1 MSIHLLSLPA
11 ETLDSITNYLPH
23 PVDGLN
29 LSMTCRYFN
38 QHLSTQHNNKFWHTM
53 FSNGHSANIYVHRP
67 DTNSFSIGKP
77 GLAYEPGQDYK
88 SYVLRALLQNGCQF
102 CLTHMASPNSKRDRD
117 SRMCQVH
124 GFKIC
129 MGCLKEHTTS
139 KTLLPPLLSHL
150 SEPANESSNSYK
162 QIPRPWPRHLHK
174 PAQI

>member
-23 PVDGLN
+23 PVDALN

-53 FSNGHSANIYVHRP
+53 FSNRQSGNIYLPGPHAVWR
-67 DTNSFSIGKP
+67 SIGSP
-77 GLAYEPGQDYK
+77 RFAYSPAEDYK
-88 SYVLRALLQNGCQF
+88 SYVQGALLQNGCQF
-102 CLTHMASPNSKRDRD
+102 CLKHMVSPYSKNGPRD
-117 SRMCQVH
+117 SRICQVH

-139 KTLLPPLLSHL
+139 ETLLLSRL
-150 SEPANESSNSYK
+150 SEPASESSNSYK
-162 QIPRPWPRHLHK
+162 
-174 PAQI
+174 

>member
-11 ETLDSITNYLPH
+11 EILDPITNYLPH
-23 PVDGLN
+23 PVDALN

-53 FSNGHSANIYVHRP
+53 LSNGPSEHILVRRP
-67 DTNSFSIGKP
+67 GTNSFLVCNRWSV
-77 GLAYEPGQDYK
+77 YEPGQDYK

-102 CLTHMASPNSKRDRD
+102 CLKPMVSPNSEIYRDRD
-117 SRMCQVH
+117 SRMCRVH

-139 KTLLPPLLSHL
+139 KTLLPPLPL
-150 SEPANESSNSYK
+150 E
-162 QIPRPWPRHLHK
+162 RTC
-174 PAQI
+174 

>member
-23 PVDGLN
+23 PVDALN

-53 FSNGHSANIYVHRP
+53 FSNGRSGNIYVPGPNPRCRL
-67 DTNSFSIGKP
+67 IGIP
-77 GLAYEPGQDYK
+77 RSAYSPAQDYK
-88 SYVLRALLQNGCQF
+88 SYVRGALLQNGCQF
-102 CLTHMASPNSKRDRD
+102 CLTHMVSPHSKKGQD
-117 SRMCQVH
+117 SRMCRVH

-139 KTLLPPLLSHL
+139 KTLAPS
-150 SEPANESSNSYK
+150 PA
-162 QIPRPWPRHLHK
+162 
-174 PAQI
+174 

>member
-23 PVDGLN
+23 PVDALN

-53 FSNGHSANIYVHRP
+53 LSKSHSRSIYV
-67 DTNSFSIGKP
+67 P
-77 GLAYEPGQDYK
+77 GPHAGWRSLFYPWLAYSPARDYK
-88 SYVLRALLQNGCQF
+88 SYVLGALSLNGCQF
-102 CLTHMASPNSKRDRD
+102 CLGRMTNSKKGRD
-117 SRMCQVH
+117 SRMCRVH

-139 KTLLPPLLSHL
+139 KIL
-150 SEPANESSNSYK
+150 ASS
-162 QIPRPWPRHLHK
+162 PT
-174 PAQI
+174 